1 MIAVPEGTSH
11 WRILRHTGG
20 RPKPIPGHDMQPA
33 RFGLDMTHEDLL
45 EVCGPG
51 NYRIEALD
59 QYGNRLE
66 LVTTVTVGEDTRRSE
81 DPTPT
86 FSPSRGPSSDL
97 RVAMETI
104 AHMSRTHTESLRAL
118 AMAQADW
125 IKMLAMQ
132 KALPRGYSLPAPQA
146 VEEVH
151 RNGFVEEQDDDDA
164 EEPTKPGWLAAL
176 EPAIPAL
183 VGLLGNQKLRN
194 VDLGSILDWR
204 KAAAAAKPANADNDI
219 IATAHV
225 IRVRGRLS
233 PTEQRLFDEVMA
245 EDAVASELVTLL
257 VARSETDAVAFL
269 RSQFEKPPARSFAAQ
284 LAAVSALLTAEEQA
298 LVMSLLPSLP
308 SEQRESLQAQLMAVS
323 PTEAVAMI
331 RAFLAP
337 KKAAS

>member
-20 RPKPIPGHDMQPA
+20 RPKPIPGQDMQPA

-45 EVCGPG
+45 EMCGPG

-66 LVTTVTVGEDTRRSE
+66 LVTTITVGDETRRSE
-81 DPTPT
+81 DPTAAFP
-86 FSPSRGPSSDL
+86 PSRGPSSDL
-97 RVAMETI
+97 RLAMETI

-132 KALPRGYSLPAPQA
+132 KALPRGYALPAPQPA
-146 VEEVH
+146 EDVH
-151 RNGFVEEQDDDDA
+151 RNGFVEDDDD
-164 EEPTKPGWLAAL
+164 EEDEPTKPGWLAAL

-194 VDLGSILDWR
+194 VDLGSVLDWR
-204 KAAAAAKPANADNDI
+204 KAAAAAKPANGDNSI
-219 IATAHV
+219 NATAHV
-225 IRVRGRLS
+225 IRVRARLS
-233 PTEQRLFDEVMA
+233 PAEQRLFDEVMA
-245 EDAVASELVTLL
+245 EDAVASELVALL
-257 VARSETDAVAFL
+257 VARSEADAVAYL
-269 RSQFEKPPARSFAAQ
+269 RSQFEKPSARSFAAQ

-298 LVMSLLPSLP
+298 LVMSLLPSLLP
-308 SEQRESLQAQLMAVS
+308 EQRESLQAQLTAVS
-323 PTEAVAMI
+323 PTEAAAMI